1 MARRVGVPQVFRP
14 PEASF
19 SSRSRARSPRLSH
32 SVSSLRFA
40 AAAFPRNTH
49 PGLLPTPP
57 FSSSALTLS
66 RSPSRPSR
74 RTPLSANCS
83 AASSSLLSRAPPSF
97 PSPNRSSLPRCVF
110 PSSSVC
116 PSSFLF
122 PSSPSSSG
130 GRVSPRFYASAQP
143 RARRDSPAKHKEE
156 GEEEDCLFR
165 GSDKDRESRRD
176 LLLPLIC
183 GKRQIG
189 ESTWIETVKEI
200 DGKREGRAAA
210 LWLNAI
216 AKTASPLSVLLAATA
231 LQERKWLVGDG
242 DEARPSTHANVK
254 RPSKGK
260 KDCVALQRI
269 QETLLLSAHRVSD
282 PVFVLILKLLFSS
295 SFALDPNERAL
306 LVTQLDQ
313 RVASMHA
320 SLLPNVASALS
331 QNLTSRNPSSSS
343 PPSSSP
349 SSPASSR
356 EEVVRQ
362 RVVDRLLPFLLSDPR
377 DSLFRNL
384 SSSSFGS
391 PVSRPSAPDSLPAT
405 RGSSLSSNRE
415 RERIR
420 EDAETRALEEI
431 SRNPPQIAACIASC
445 GKLRPLSVEQ
455 RTELKGLLKALVRA
469 ARDGR
474 KEKAANASEGEASRT
489 DGGRQAGRGEAGTH
503 TSPQGS
509 EEDGGEARTNGDA
522 TREAANAVEHNAW
535 LQMTDVPGK
544 EDRTT
549 HRPSEMS
556 ASSPSRL
563 GDRQG
568 REATAEAAG
577 SASESQ
583 ASREREAQLVGEML
597 LVPSAMAAIGSADA
611 LLFFDCVDAIYKF
624 LPRYSDAQ
632 LATFCRRAALVQF
645 EKRDSENEESRRVN
659 GFHLFTLFL
668 VDRLPT
674 MSPPR
679 QEKLGAVLAAFV
691 GNHPPHVAASLS
703 LLASSFLIHMHP
715 NVVRGTGNLWSGVDP
730 LSSPSRRFSLAFSN
744 SSYASRIVHIS
755 RTASLFLSPSTSLL
769 AASAPPSAEAKKVLA
784 ALRVYRRSLERI
796 SQERGV
802 LASLHAADLIKLLDA
817 TLRLKQVSSLSAD
830 GKAKQRPSDAAGDLA
845 DQEMLRVF
853 NDILHALHKK
863 AAAFTVSDAE
873 ALLGVL
879 NLLGQRDGSAKKGAK
894 PQTRVLSPPA
904 TTALLT
910 RLLHIAATRPERRE
924 NPPASAALRAAQ
936 LFPELGDSV
945 QSPAERTALDGEAL
959 LRARPL
965 SFSQFLAETSRDR
978 AGLEGLSEAQIKQ
991 LRLALQLLL
1000 PRPLEVFKASGL
1012 PDEVLVLLLFAVEAT
1027 TWLVSE
1033 IGALPT
1039 FLSLSTAAPALGLSG
1054 RRVSSPRPHQDR
1066 DEGDGRDGG
1075 DDGDE
1080 RAEEMQGREAAA
1092 LMLFGITRQTL
1103 AGAFGACGLMLEEM
1117 QAKDRRRTQVVGLT
1131 SRLARLLPADIA
1143 ASTDRRLLTES
1154 LLRALPA
1161 DVEALRLACVELL
1174 GLRAIRR
1181 QETLFEKS
1189 QRRREERRQLGAA
1202 RTETPQTE
1210 EESEREDSTQH

>member
-1 MARRVGVPQVFRP
+1 M
-14 PEASF
+14 
-19 SSRSRARSPRLSH
+19 
-32 SVSSLRFA
+32 
-40 AAAFPRNTH
+40 
-49 PGLLPTPP
+49 
-57 FSSSALTLS
+57 
-66 RSPSRPSR
+66 
-74 RTPLSANCS
+74 
-83 AASSSLLSRAPPSF
+83 
-97 PSPNRSSLPRCVF
+97 
-110 PSSSVC
+110 
-116 PSSFLF
+116 
-122 PSSPSSSG
+122 
-130 GRVSPRFYASAQP
+130 Y
-143 RARRDSPAKHKEE
+143 KY
-156 GEEEDCLFR
+156 
-165 GSDKDRESRRD
+165 
-176 LLLPLIC
+176 
-183 GKRQIG
+183 
-189 ESTWIETVKEI
+189 
-200 DGKREGRAAA
+200 
-210 LWLNAI
+210 LNAI

-715 NVVRGTGNLWSGVDP
+715 NVVRGT
-730 LSSPSRRFSLAFSN
+730 
-744 SSYASRIVHIS
+744 VHIS